1 MDMSKVTEMASAPQ
15 KRMIDMNTTN
25 TPSLFTP
32 SVGYKPFRYPWCY
45 DAWLAQRRIHWQHD
59 EVPLGDDVKDW
70 NSRITP
76 EEKELLTQIM
86 RFFTQSDVEVAD
98 NYICRFLPIFRP
110 VEVSMMLAAF
120 AESETCH
127 IAAYSHLLDTV
138 GMPEIEYQ
146 AFLSYKEMKDKSDYM
161 KNFKSDSPREI
172 AKSLAA
178 FGAFTEG
185 LQLFASF
192 VMLLNFSRFGLMR
205 GMGQQI
211 AYSIR
216 DETLHCNNIIRLF
229 HTFCQEHPGL
239 LDDALKAEITQIC
252 RDIVDHEDAFIDLA
266 FKAGEVRGMTADEIK
281 TYIRYIG
288 DRRLLQLGLDTVFNV
303 RTNPLPWVDELT
315 NSVAHESFFETRAT
329 EYSKSATKGDWSDAF

>member
-1 MDMSKVTEMASAPQ
+1 MGMSVDTETASAPQ
-15 KRMIDMNTTN
+15 KRMIDMNT
-25 TPSLFTP
+25 PGLFTP
-32 SVGYKPFRYPWCY
+32 SVGYRPFRYPWCY
-45 DAWLAQRRIHWQHD
+45 DAWLTQRRIHWQHD

-70 NSRITP
+70 NGRITP
-76 EEKELLTQIM
+76 AEKSLLTNIF
-86 RFFTQSDVEVAD
+86 RFFTQADVEVSD
-98 NYICRFLPIFRP
+98 NYVNRYLNLFKPT
-110 VEVSMMLAAF
+110 EVVMMLTAF

-138 GMPEIEYQ
+138 GMPEVEYQ

-161 KNFKSDSPREI
+161 KNFKADSPREI

-211 AYSIR
+211 SYSIR
-216 DETLHCNNIIRLF
+216 DETLHCNNIIRLY
-229 HTFCQEHPGL
+229 HTFCAEHPGL
-239 LDDALKAEITQIC
+239 CDATLKAEITQIC
-252 RDIVDHEDAFIDLA
+252 RDIVEHEDAFVDLA
-266 FKAGEVRGMTADEIK
+266 FQAGEVRGMTAAEIK
-281 TYIRYIG
+281 KYIRYTA
-288 DRRLLQLGLDTVFNV
+288 DKRLLQLGLDTIYNE
-303 RTNPLPWVDELT
+303 RENPLPWVDALL

-329 EYSKSATKGDWSDAF
+329 EYSKSATRGDWSDAF